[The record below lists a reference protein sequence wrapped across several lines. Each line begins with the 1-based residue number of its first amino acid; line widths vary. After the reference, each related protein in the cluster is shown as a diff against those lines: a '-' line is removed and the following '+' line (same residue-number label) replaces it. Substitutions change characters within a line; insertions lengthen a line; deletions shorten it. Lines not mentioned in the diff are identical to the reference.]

1 MTLKVLFIAA
11 LPRDQ
16 HSLPVEEERNKIFT
30 ANRLS
35 EYRSQIVWQEW
46 HGISL
51 EEFQSVIESFKPN
64 ILHFSGHATE
74 AGELVFQ
81 GPEEES
87 QKVPKDPFTIAFKL
101 LGESLKLVVLSAC
114 YSEKQA
120 EQIVRH
126 VDRII
131 GTKKEI
137 GSDKAIEFSKKFYE
151 SLFDGKGIEEAF
163 DIAVN
168 QLSLNMKEGE
178 SVPDLVLLKNQ
189 SRDPSP
195 LVLINKLEELYKRF
209 ESDLKDSGLNWLPM
223 NYFEEHKIPEKEYE
237 NWKNGFGFG
246 LESIYGGKEMRR
258 NIVDIIANNLEKNHR
273 LLLLGEL
280 GS

>member
-64 ILHFSGHATE
+64 VLHFSGHATE

-101 LGESLKLVVLSAC
+101 LGESLKLV
-114 YSEKQA
+114 
-120 EQIVRH
+120 
-126 VDRII
+126 
-131 GTKKEI
+131 GTECL
-137 GSDKAIEFSKKFYE
+137 
-151 SLFDGKGIEEAF
+151 LFGAT
-163 DIAVN
+163 
-168 QLSLNMKEGE
+168 S
-178 SVPDLVLLKNQ
+178 
-189 SRDPSP
+189 
-195 LVLINKLEELYKRF
+195 
-209 ESDLKDSGLNWLPM
+209 
-223 NYFEEHKIPEKEYE
+223 
-237 NWKNGFGFG
+237 
-246 LESIYGGKEMRR
+246 
-258 NIVDIIANNLEKNHR
+258 
-273 LLLLGEL
+273 
-280 GS
+280 